1 MSQINKSIDIL
12 YLAVKGLMITKNTF
26 VEIKNLIVN
35 HESRPVKSNLVITK
49 KKWKKEK
56 DIFVNEKQE

>member
-26 VEIKNLIVN
+26 VKIKNLIVN

-49 KKWKKEK
+49 KK
-56 DIFVNEKQE
+56 

>member
-35 HESRPVKSNLVITK
+35 HESRPVKSNHVITK
-49 KKWKKEK
+49 KK
-56 DIFVNEKQE
+56 